1 MLMKEETPMY
11 NKRYRI
17 LIIVTLIALALGAC
31 AQRANGPKAVTLTD
45 GSRGEAASLAPA
57 QPAGMAP
64 GDTAKGIGGG
74 ERMIVRTA
82 QMSLVVK
89 DAEASLGQVKA
100 IVQELEGYVVD
111 SRMWRQDDQL
121 RGTVTVRV
129 PSESLDEALSR
140 FKSLAVKVE
149 SESGGSQDVTE
160 EYSDLNAQLRNLE
173 ATEKELLELLKTV
186 REKTGKAEDILAV
199 HRELTSIRG
208 QIEQLKGR
216 MQYLERTAD
225 MAAVS
230 IELIPDVLAKPISK
244 AGWRPGEALS
254 GALRALLGTLQFLVE
269 AAIWIVIYLLPVV
282 VILVIPVGIIV
293 YLWRRRR
300 GSRSTHKGAGEEKS

>member
-1 MLMKEETPMY
+1 MY
-11 NKRYRI
+11 NKRYPI
-17 LIIVTLIALALGAC
+17 LIIAALLALALGAC
-31 AQRANGPKAVTLTD
+31 AQRATGPKAVTSTD
-45 GSRGEAASLAPA
+45 SYRGEAVSLAPA
-57 QPAGMAP
+57 QPAGMSH
-64 GDTAKGIGGG
+64 GDTAKGTGDG

-82 QMSLVVK
+82 QMSLVVT

-100 IVQELEGYVVD
+100 IVQELDGYVVD
-111 SRMWRQDDQL
+111 TRMWRQDDQL

-129 PSESLDEALSR
+129 PSESLDEALIR

-160 EYSDLNAQLRNLE
+160 EYSDLGAQLRNLE

-199 HRELTSIRG
+199 HRELTNIRG

-230 IELIPDVLAKPISK
+230 IELIPDVLAQPISK

-254 GALRALLGTLQFLVE
+254 GALRALLGTLRFLVE
-269 AAIWIVIYLLPVV
+269 AAIWIAVYLLPVV
-282 VILVIPVGIIV
+282 AIVAIPVGVVV

-300 GSRSTHKGAGEEKS
+300 RSKSTAKGASEDKA

>member
-1 MLMKEETPMY
+1 MY

-17 LIIVTLIALALGAC
+17 LIIVTLLALALGAC
-31 AQRANGPKAVTLTD
+31 AQRAGGTKAVTSTD
-45 GSRGEAASLAPA
+45 SYRGGVTSSAPE
-57 QPAGMAP
+57 QPEGMIP
-64 GDTAKGIGGG
+64 GDTSKGVGGG

-82 QMSLVVK
+82 QLSLVVK

-100 IVQELEGYVVD
+100 LVQELEGYVVD
-111 SRMWRQDDQL
+111 TRMWRQDDQL

-129 PSESLDEALSR
+129 PSESLDEALNR

-160 EYSDLNAQLRNLE
+160 EFSDLGAQLRNLE

-199 HRELTSIRG
+199 HRELTAIRG

-225 MAAVS
+225 MAVVA

-254 GALRALLGTLQFLVE
+254 GALRALLGTLQFLVD
-269 AAIWIVIYLLPVV
+269 ATIWIAIYLLPVGA
-282 VILVIPVGIIV
+282 ILVLPVGIIV

-300 GSRSTHKGAGEEKS
+300 KSKAHDRDAGEAKL